1 MICLSGDKKNLD
13 PDFKQ
18 IKYNSRAACIDIS
31 ILRIPTPIATP
42 VKTQGNI
49 IQSAGVR
56 TCADYVSILL
66 NSQRWDCHS

>member
-18 IKYNSRAACIDIS
+18 IKYNSRAACTDIS

-42 VKTQGNI
+42 SKNPRKYNLI
-49 IQSAGVR
+49 SWSKNL
-56 TCADYVSILL
+56 C
-66 NSQRWDCHS
+66 